1 MTETILRLLT
11 RLSEAGDDAILPGE
25 LAAPFFG
32 PVFDRLLA
40 KRVLVEQ
47 APLSDWD
54 VCDACECGLPCR
66 PIRKAGDAFRAEC
79 PLDRRQDIDL
89 NEDDLR
95 VFCIGAAA
103 LASVIGAAAGF
114 GTAPKLAAEKVWRL
128 GDTPSG
134 RAVFLALESAALTGD
149 GIIASLRQAAPGS
162 DITILVPELPVETAR
177 RHQDAGFHL
186 IETRAVLTPASD
198 SLGVSIDV
206 AALAPISLFPV
217 LRVRRATAEVQWDG
231 RSVILS
237 RQIFPVFERL
247 LEKAMSRDRV
257 TSGPQVEGT
266 TGREAKD
273 LVRELRDAFKA
284 AGFTD
289 AESKVMIET
298 VRSRGYRLG
307 VPATGIVVDRLTGA
321 NQAII

>member
-11 RLSEAGDDAILPGE
+11 RLSEAGDDAILFGE

-54 VCDACECGLPCR
+54 VCDGCECGLPCR
-66 PIRKAGDAFRAEC
+66 PIRKIGDAFRAEC
-79 PLDRRQDIDL
+79 PFDHQQDIEL
-89 NEDDLR
+89 TEDDLR
-95 VFCIGAAA
+95 VFRIGGAA

-114 GTAPKLAAEKVWRL
+114 RAAPKRAAANFWRL
-128 GDTPSG
+128 GDTPTG
-134 RAVFLALESAALTGD
+134 RAVFLSLEPAAMTGD
-149 GIIASLRQAAPGS
+149 GIIASVRQAAQGS
-162 DITILVPELPVETAR
+162 DVTILAPQLPAETAR

-186 IETRAVLTPASD
+186 VETLAVLIPASD
-198 SLGVSIDV
+198 GLGVAIDV
-206 AALAPISLFPV
+206 AALEPVPLAPV

-247 LEKAMSRDRV
+247 LEKAMSRDQV
-257 TSGPQVEGT
+257 ASGAHVEGT
-266 TGREAKD
+266 TAREAKD
-273 LVRELRDAFKA
+273 LIRELRDAFKA

-289 AESKVMIET
+289 AESKALIAT
-298 VRSRGYRLG
+298 VRNRGYRLG
-307 VPATGIVVDRLTGA
+307 VIAADILVEG
-321 NQAII
+321 

>member
-11 RLSEAGDDAILPGE
+11 RLSEAGNDAILSGE

-47 APLSDWD
+47 APLSDWE

-66 PIRKAGDAFRAEC
+66 PIRKVGDAFRAEC
-79 PLDRRQDIDL
+79 PLDRRQDVDL
-89 NEDDLR
+89 TEDDVR
-95 VFCIGAAA
+95 VFRIGAEG

-114 GTAPKLAAEKVWRL
+114 ATAPKRAAENVWRL
-128 GDTPSG
+128 GDTRSG
-134 RAVFLALESAALTGD
+134 RAVFLALEPAALTGD
-149 GIIASLRQAAPGS
+149 GIIASLRQAAQGP
-162 DITILVPELPVETAR
+162 DVTILAPQLPAEIAR

-186 IETRAVLTPASD
+186 VEILEVLTPATNG
-198 SLGVSIDV
+198 LGGTIDI
-206 AALAPISLFPV
+206 AALAPIPLAPV
-217 LRVRRATAEVQWDG
+217 LRVRRAAAEVHWDG

-247 LEKAMSRDRV
+247 LEKALSRDQV
-257 TSGPQVEGT
+257 ASGSHVEGT
-266 TGREAKD
+266 TAREAKD
-273 LVRELRDAFKA
+273 LIRELRDAFKA

-289 AESKVMIET
+289 GESKALIET
-298 VRSRGYRLG
+298 VRNRGYRLS
-307 VPATGIVVDRLTGA
+307 VHASDIVVDG
-321 NQAII
+321 

>member
-11 RLSEAGDDAILPGE
+11 RLSEAGNDAILSGE

-54 VCDACECGLPCR
+54 VCDGCECGLPCR
-66 PIRKAGDAFRAEC
+66 PIRKIGDAFRAEC
-79 PLDRRQDIDL
+79 PFDHRQDIEL
-89 NEDDLR
+89 TEDDVR
-95 VFCIGAAA
+95 VFRIGADG

-114 GTAPKLAAEKVWRL
+114 AAAPKRAAEKVWRL

-134 RAVFLALESAALTGD
+134 RAVFLALEPAALTGD
-149 GIIASLRQAAPGS
+149 GIIASLRQAAQGP
-162 DITILVPELPVETAR
+162 DVTILAPQLPAEIAR

-186 IETRAVLTPASD
+186 VEILEVLTPATNG
-198 SLGVSIDV
+198 LGGTIDI
-206 AALAPISLFPV
+206 AALAPIPLAPV
-217 LRVRRATAEVQWDG
+217 LRVRRAAAEVHWDG

-247 LEKAMSRDRV
+247 LEKALSRDQV
-257 TSGPQVEGT
+257 ASGSHVEGT
-266 TGREAKD
+266 TAREAKD
-273 LVRELRDAFKA
+273 LIRELRDAFKA

-289 AESKVMIET
+289 GESKALIET
-298 VRSRGYRLG
+298 VRNRGYRLS
-307 VPATGIVVDRLTGA
+307 VHASDIVVDG
-321 NQAII
+321 

>member
-47 APLSDWD
+47 APLADWE

-66 PIRKAGDAFRAEC
+66 PIRKVGDAFRAEC
-79 PLDRRQDIDL
+79 PFDHRQDIEL
-89 NEDDLR
+89 TEDDVR
-95 VFCIGAAA
+95 VFRIGGEA
-103 LASVIGAAAGF
+103 LASVIGTAAGF
-114 GTAPKLAAEKVWRL
+114 RAAPKLAAEKVWRL

-134 RAVFLALESAALTGD
+134 RVVFVALEPAALTGD
-149 GIIASLRQAAPGS
+149 GIIASLRQAAQSS
-162 DITILVPELPVETAR
+162 DITILAPPLPAEAAR
-177 RHQDAGFHL
+177 RHYDAGFHL
-186 IETRAVLTPASD
+186 IETLEVLTPATS
-198 SLGVSIDV
+198 GVGVAIDV
-206 AALAPISLFPV
+206 AALAPVPLAPV
-217 LRVRRATAEVQWDG
+217 LRVRRATAEVQWEG

-247 LEKAMSRDRV
+247 LEKALSRD
-257 TSGPQVEGT
+257 QVASQFHIEGT
-266 TGREAKD
+266 TAREAKD
-273 LVRELRDAFKA
+273 LIRELRDAFKA

-289 AESKVMIET
+289 AESKTLIMT
-298 VRSRGYRLG
+298 VRNRGYRLG
-307 VPATGIVVDRLTGA
+307 VPASDIVVES
-321 NQAII
+321 

>member
-11 RLSEAGDDAILPGE
+11 RLSEAGDDAILSGE

-47 APLSDWD
+47 APLADWD
-54 VCDACECGLPCR
+54 VCDACECGLPYR

-89 NEDDLR
+89 TKDDLC
-95 VFCIGAAA
+95 VFRIGADA
-103 LASVIGAAAGF
+103 LAFVIGAAAGF
-114 GTAPKLAAEKVWRL
+114 GAAPKQAAEKVWRL

-134 RAVFLALESAALTGD
+134 RAVFLALEPAALTGD
-149 GIIASLRQAAPGS
+149 GIIASLRQAAQGS
-162 DITILVPELPVETAR
+162 DVTILAPQLPPEIAR

-186 IETRAVLTPASD
+186 IEILEVLTPAING
-198 SLGVSIDV
+198 LGGTIDI
-206 AALAPISLFPV
+206 AALAPVPLAPV
-217 LRVRRATAEVQWDG
+217 LRVRRAAAEVHWVG

-247 LEKAMSRDRV
+247 LEKALSRDQV
-257 TSGPQVEGT
+257 ASGSHVEGT
-266 TGREAKD
+266 TAREAKD
-273 LVRELRDAFKA
+273 LIRELRDAFKA

-289 AESKVMIET
+289 VESKALIET
-298 VRSRGYRLG
+298 VRNRGYRLG
-307 VPATGIVVDRLTGA
+307 VQASDIVVDG
-321 NQAII
+321 

>member
-11 RLSEAGDDAILPGE
+11 RLSEAGEDAILSGE

-47 APLSDWD
+47 APLSDWE

-66 PIRKAGDAFRAEC
+66 PIRKVGDTFRAEC

-89 NEDDLR
+89 TEDDLR
-95 VFCIGAAA
+95 VFRIGDEA

-114 GTAPKLAAEKVWRL
+114 GAAPKLAAEKVWRL
-128 GDTPSG
+128 GDTPMG
-134 RAVFLALESAALTGD
+134 RAVFLSLEPAAMAGD
-149 GIIASLRQAAPGS
+149 GIIASLRQAAQGS
-162 DITILVPELPVETAR
+162 DVTILAPQLPAETAR

-186 IETRAVLTPASD
+186 VEPLAVLIPASD
-198 SLGVSIDV
+198 GLGVAIDV
-206 AALAPISLFPV
+206 AALVPVPLAPV
-217 LRVRRATAEVQWDG
+217 LYVRRATAEVQWDG

-247 LEKAMSRDRV
+247 LEKALSRDQV
-257 TSGPQVEGT
+257 ASGSHVEGT
-266 TGREAKD
+266 TAREAKD
-273 LVRELRDAFKA
+273 LIRELRDAFKA

-289 AESKVMIET
+289 AESKTLIMT
-298 VRSRGYRLG
+298 VRNRGYRLG
-307 VPATGIVVDRLTGA
+307 VPAPDIVVDG
-321 NQAII
+321 